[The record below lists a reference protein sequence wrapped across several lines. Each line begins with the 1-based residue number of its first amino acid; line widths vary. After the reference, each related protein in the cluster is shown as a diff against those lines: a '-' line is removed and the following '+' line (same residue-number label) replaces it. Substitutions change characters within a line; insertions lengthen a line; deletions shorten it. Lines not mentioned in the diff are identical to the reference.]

1 MEDMENH
8 CFIELRDISKS
19 FSNLKVLNNV
29 SLTINRGEIHA
40 LAGENGSGKSTLIKI
55 LSGIYTCDSGRI
67 IIDDVEYAKLQPIQ
81 AINHGIQVI
90 YQDFSIFPNLTVKEN
105 ISMNSMVRSGKKWVS
120 QKQITEIARVAA
132 DRIGFEVDLDE
143 RVERLSVADKQ
154 LIAISR
160 AMLQNARLIVMD
172 EPTTA
177 LTKKE
182 VDKLFHVVKKLQTQ
196 GVAILFISHKIDE
209 VFEISQRFTILR
221 NGERVITDDVKVLD
235 DEQFTFYMTGRKF
248 HKRRNENRPQDDVV
262 LECRNLTL
270 KNSFYDVSFCL
281 KRGEILC
288 VTGLL
293 GSGRTELAEALFG
306 LRPARQGEIYIEQER
321 VKINSVQQAMKLGIG
336 YVPQD
341 RLTEGLFLN
350 QKIFW
355 NQIVSNIG
363 ANISRFGL
371 LQQARLR
378 EEADK
383 WISDLDIK
391 SENSELPIS
400 TLSGG
405 NQQKVILGR
414 WLAGSPK
421 ILILNSPTVGVDIGA
436 KFDIIEIL
444 ENLAKNGTSILI
456 ISDDFQEIV
465 ACSQRILVMRVGRI
479 VDSMVT
485 ADIDERIISKV
496 VTLSETP

>member
-1 MEDMENH
+1 MEDMKNH
-8 CFIELRDISKS
+8 CFIELRDINKS
-19 FSNLKVLNNV
+19 FSNLKVLNSVN
-29 SLTINRGEIHA
+29 LTINQGEIHA

-55 LSGIYTCDSGRI
+55 LSGIYTCDSGCI
-67 IIDDVEYAKLQPIQ
+67 IIDGEEYSQLQPIQ

-105 ISMNSMVRSGKKWVS
+105 IAMNNMIQAGKKWIS
-120 QKQITEIARVAA
+120 QKPIMEIARIAA
-132 DRIGFEVDLDE
+132 DRIGFEVDLNE

-177 LTKKE
+177 LTKRE
-182 VDKLFHVVKKLQTQ
+182 VDKLFQVVKRLQAQ

-235 DEQFTFYMTGRKF
+235 NEQFTFYMTGRKF
-248 HKRRNENRPQDDVV
+248 HKRRNENSPQNDVV

-270 KNSFYDVSFCL
+270 KNSFYDVSFYL
-281 KRGEILC
+281 KRGEIVC
-288 VTGLL
+288 ITGLL

-306 LRPARQGEIYIEQER
+306 LRPAQRGEIYIEGTR
-321 VKINSVQQAMKLGIG
+321 VKIGSVQQAMKLGIG

-341 RLTEGLFLN
+341 RLSEGLFLD

-355 NQIVSNIG
+355 NQIISNIE
-363 ANISRFGL
+363 AHISRFGL
-371 LQQARLR
+371 IQQDSLR
-378 EEADK
+378 KEAGT
-383 WISDLDIK
+383 WIRNLDIK
-391 SENSELPIS
+391 SENNELPVS

-414 WLAGSPK
+414 WLARSPR

-444 ENLAKNGTSILI
+444 ENLAKRGTSILI
-456 ISDDFQEIV
+456 ISDDYQEIV

-479 VDSMVT
+479 TDSMIT
-485 ADIDERIISKV
+485 ADVDERIISKV
-496 VTLSETP
+496 VTLNEAP